1 MKNLP
6 SLNAI
11 RTFASAGRHLSFTA
25 AATELNVT
33 QGAVSRL
40 VQSLERDLGVA
51 LFLRHG
57 RSIELTAT
65 GVAYH
70 RRISAALEEIQAATD
85 GVRPRV
91 AGSRLQINVLPTLAL
106 RWLVPGL
113 ADFQSRHPD
122 VHVEVTA
129 GDGPADFAA
138 LGCDMAIRFGGP
150 PFAGLEATL
159 LMTEEVGVVC
169 APDYLRH
176 APPLTDPADLPAQ
189 RLLRHTTRPAAWE
202 VFLTAYGVAAPD
214 LSAAQG
220 FEHFFMLGEAA
231 AAGMGVALMP
241 LFLVQEDL
249 ANGRLV
255 QPIPQ
260 RFRPE
265 GGYYLLH
272 RTGALRDR
280 YLQLFKIW
288 LMQRLE
294 NSPSL

>member
-25 AATELNVT
+25 AAAELNVT

-40 VQSLERDLGVA
+40 IQSLERDLGVA
-51 LFLRHG
+51 LFERHG
-57 RSIELTAT
+57 RSIDLTAK
-65 GVAYH
+65 GAAYH
-70 RRISAALEEIQAATD
+70 RRITAALSEIEAATD
-85 GVRPRV
+85 VLRPRV
-91 AGSRLQINVLPTLAL
+91 PGSRLQINVLPTLAL

-113 ADFQSRHPD
+113 ADFEARHPD

-129 GDGPADFAA
+129 GDGPADFTA
-138 LGCDMAIRFGGP
+138 LGCDMAIRFGVP
-150 PFAGLEATL
+150 PFQGLEASL
-159 LMTEEVGVVC
+159 LMPEEVGVVC

-176 APPLTDPADLPAQ
+176 APPLADPVDLTAH

-202 VFLTAYGVAAPD
+202 TFLASYGVQAPD
-214 LSAAQG
+214 LSRAQG

-231 AAGMGVALMP
+231 AAGMGIALMP

-249 ANGRLV
+249 AAGRLV

-272 RTGALRDR
+272 RPGALRER
-280 YLQLFKIW
+280 YLQLFKFW
-288 LMQRLE
+288 LIQRGE

>member
-25 AATELNVT
+25 AAAELNVT

-51 LFLRHG
+51 LFERRG

-65 GVAYH
+65 GGAYH
-70 RRISAALEEIQAATD
+70 HRISAALGEIQAATD
-85 GVRPRV
+85 VVRPRM

-106 RWLVPGL
+106 RWLVPRL
-113 ADFQSRHPD
+113 ADFQIRHPD
-122 VHVEVTA
+122 IHVEVTA
-129 GDGPADFAA
+129 GDGPADLAA
-138 LGCDMAIRFGGP
+138 LGCDMAIRFGVP
-150 PFAGLEATL
+150 PFPGLEATL
-159 LMTEEVGVVC
+159 LMGEEVGVVC

-176 APPLTDPADLPAQ
+176 APPLSGPVDLPAQ
-189 RLLRHTTRPAAWE
+189 RLLRHTTRPDAWQA
-202 VFLTAYGVAAPD
+202 FLGASGVVAPD
-214 LSAAQG
+214 LSRAQG
-220 FEHFFMLGEAA
+220 FEHFFMLAEAA
-231 AAGMGVALMP
+231 AAGMGIALMP

-249 ANGRLV
+249 VTGRLV

-260 RFRPE
+260 RFQPE
-265 GGYYLLH
+265 GAYYLLH
-272 RTGALRDR
+272 RPGALRGR
-280 YLQLFKIW
+280 HLQLFKFW
-288 LMQRLE
+288 LMQRME

>member
-6 SLNAI
+6 SLHAI

-25 AATELNVT
+25 AAAELNVT

-51 LFLRHG
+51 LFERHG

-65 GVAYH
+65 GAAYH
-70 RRISAALEEIQAATD
+70 RRITAALSEIEAATD
-85 GVRPRV
+85 VVRPRGP
-91 AGSRLQINVLPTLAL
+91 GSRLQINVLPTLAL

-113 ADFQSRHPD
+113 ADFQARHPD

-138 LGCDMAIRFGGP
+138 LGCDMAIRFGMP
-150 PFAGLEATL
+150 PFPGLEASL
-159 LMTEEVGVVC
+159 LMAEEVGVVC

-176 APPLTDPADLPAQ
+176 ASPIADPADLPAQ
-189 RLLRHTTRPAAWE
+189 RLLRHTTRPDAWE
-202 VFLTAYGVAAPD
+202 VFLGSFGVAAPD
-214 LSAAQG
+214 LSRAQG

-231 AAGMGVALMP
+231 AAGMGIALMP

-249 ANGRLV
+249 ASGRLV

-265 GGYYLLH
+265 GAYYLLH
-272 RTGALRDR
+272 RTGALRER
-280 YLQLFKIW
+280 YLQLFKFW
-288 LMQRLE
+288 LIQRAE

>member
-25 AATELNVT
+25 AAGELNVT

-51 LFLRHG
+51 LFQRHG
-57 RSIELTAT
+57 RSIELTAI
-65 GVAYH
+65 GSAYH

-85 GVRPRV
+85 VVRPRV
-91 AGSRLQINVLPTLAL
+91 QGSRLQINVLPTLAL
-106 RWLVPGL
+106 RWLVPRL
-113 ADFQSRHPD
+113 ADFQVRHPD

-129 GDGPADFAA
+129 GDGPVDFAA
-138 LGCDMAIRFGGP
+138 LGCDMAIRFGVP
-150 PFAGLEATL
+150 PFQGLEASL
-159 LMTEEVGVVC
+159 LMAEEVGVVC

-176 APPLTDPADLPAQ
+176 APPLAGPADLPAQ

-202 VFLTAYGVAAPD
+202 AFLAACGAPVPD
-214 LSAAQG
+214 LSHAQG

-231 AAGMGVALMP
+231 AAGMGIALMP

-249 ANGRLV
+249 AAGRLV

-272 RTGALRDR
+272 RPGALRER

-288 LMQRLE
+288 LMQRAE